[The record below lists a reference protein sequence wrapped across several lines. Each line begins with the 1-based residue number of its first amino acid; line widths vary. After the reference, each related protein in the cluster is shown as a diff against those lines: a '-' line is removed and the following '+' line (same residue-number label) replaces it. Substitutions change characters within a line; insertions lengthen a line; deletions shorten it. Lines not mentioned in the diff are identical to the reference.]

1 MIDENELIKSL
12 EDLTNEYR
20 DKQANAKNEKH
31 NAFLTGALGILIDV
45 TNMVR
50 HWPKRRNRMTN
61 LEHYKREISDRWMG
75 YVKHRGQERY
85 NEYLGLA
92 IIDVYIKDLKRLGL
106 DEPATAVASVMHWLV
121 REYEEP
127 IKLKQWEKDLLG
139 YLYRTSSEKMSF
151 VYYAEL
157 NYLKGEGH
165 FKGITNADMELSEIL
180 NNCEVID
187 K

>member
-1 MIDENELIKSL
+1 MIDEKELIKSL
-12 EDLTNEYR
+12 EDLTDEYR

-92 IIDVYIKDLKRLGL
+92 IIDVYIEDLKRLGL
-106 DEPATAVASVMHWLV
+106 DEPATAVASVMRWLV
-121 REYEEP
+121 REYQEP
-127 IKLKQWEKDLLG
+127 IKLKRWEKDLLDCTFNKSLDFKDYRDLLEMKHRG
-139 YLYRTSSEKMSF
+139 Y
-151 VYYAEL
+151 
-157 NYLKGEGH
+157 
-165 FKGITNADMELSEIL
+165 FKGISDTDMKLGEIL
-180 NNCEVID
+180 ENCEVVE
-187 K
+187 